1 MCILNTNT
9 PYIHRPKHQDPNH
22 TRSPPEATIARRRRD
37 RGAKTDAR
45 GGRADLISPAD
56 DERDATH
63 LSGELN
69 TSRPG
74 ERDSKALPRR
84 PMRDDAGSDPSA
96 RDAARGV
103 IGLSAFAN
111 NRKGDA
117 RSADTCASARSMTI
131 RRRQSRITR
140 MKRKKYSPIPHRVL
154 DRRIRSP
161 TSSRATLKIRHPSS
175 SSRTN
180 KHRKTRGKTKRASRP
195 SVSSS
200 SHARH
205 PSVAPVVPAS
215 SPRRRRSSRRFA
227 PRSHPRPRSP
237 RVASRVVARTSSRV
251 ALASRPSEPSAR
263 PPVLSRVSERFPIV
277 RTTT

>member
-1 MCILNTNT
+1 
-9 PYIHRPKHQDPNH
+9 
-22 TRSPPEATIARRRRD
+22 
-37 RGAKTDAR
+37 
-45 GGRADLISPAD
+45 
-56 DERDATH
+56 
-63 LSGELN
+63 
-69 TSRPG
+69 
-74 ERDSKALPRR
+74 
-84 PMRDDAGSDPSA
+84 MRDDAGSDPSA

-154 DRRIRSP
+154 DRGIRSP
-161 TSSRATLKIRHPSS
+161 TSPRATLKIRHPSS

-195 SVSSS
+195 SVCLL
-200 SHARH
+200 
-205 PSVAPVVPAS
+205 
-215 SPRRRRSSRRFA
+215 
-227 PRSHPRPRSP
+227 
-237 RVASRVVARTSSRV
+237 VVARTSSVGRAGRSGVFASASSFVASVRSAVASASAVAARRV
-251 ALASRPSEPSAR
+251 ARRRPDILARRTREPSGPSFRPS
-263 PPVLSRVSERFPIV
+263 VLSRVSERFPIV

>member
-1 MCILNTNT
+1 
-9 PYIHRPKHQDPNH
+9 
-22 TRSPPEATIARRRRD
+22 
-37 RGAKTDAR
+37 
-45 GGRADLISPAD
+45 
-56 DERDATH
+56 
-63 LSGELN
+63 
-69 TSRPG
+69 
-74 ERDSKALPRR
+74 
-84 PMRDDAGSDPSA
+84 MRDDAGSDPSA

-117 RSADTCASARSMTI
+117 RSADTCASARNDDDPASSVSNHTNEE
-131 RRRQSRITR
+131 
-140 MKRKKYSPIPHRVL
+140 KKIFTDSPPRP
-154 DRRIRSP
+154 RSANP
-161 TSSRATLKIRHPSS
+161 FADVDVARATLKIRHPSS

-263 PPVLSRVSERFPIV
+263 PPARPFPSVRAFSDCPNDDVKKKNASRTFD
-277 RTTT
+277 T

>member
-1 MCILNTNT
+1 MCILNTHT

-22 TRSPPEATIARRRRD
+22 TKSPPARGDD
-37 RGAKTDAR
+37 RPEAKTDAR
-45 GGRADLISPAD
+45 GGGREDLISPAN

-69 TSRPG
+69 TSLPG
-74 ERDSKALPRR
+74 ERGSKALPRR

-117 RSADTCASARSMTI
+117 RSADTCAE
-131 RRRQSRITR
+131 RRRSIDPASSVCDHTNET
-140 MKRKKYSPIPHRVL
+140 KKIFTNSPPRP
-154 DRRIRSP
+154 RSGNPFADVVAARDVENPPP
-161 TSSRATLKIRHPSS
+161 TSS

-180 KHRKTRGKTKRASRP
+180 KHRKTRGKTSRL
-195 SVSSS
+195 SVSSSS

-215 SPRRRRSSRRFA
+215 SPRRRRRSSRRFA

-251 ALASRPSEPSAR
+251 ALASRPVLPSFRA
-263 PPVLSRVSERFPIV
+263 VLSRVSERFPIV